1 MKYECITVTGKIV
14 DLGYPISVKMNKSS
28 DTPVDDLYAVFC
40 YTSHIEELKY
50 IKIYFSDEIIFD
62 GIIDEQIVEISD
74 LGILFKIYARSMAA
88 LLVDNCAL
96 PQTYINTSLE
106 TIFNR
111 HVKPYG
117 FTNFIGNNKCFSSE
131 FIVYKGMSEWDVLK
145 DFCEIFLNT
154 KPKVTYNGVI
164 NALGTYNGNKNVCLN
179 NSSENIKYK
188 SISRNIKRYNKIS
201 EIFVKANGALYY
213 DFRVADESAV
223 NAGVK
228 RKRYL
233 NISDDVRTPVG
244 YAQSVIDEANR
255 KANEIVV
262 SCVGFVNTDIGCT
275 VQIDDK
281 ILGKLNNMFISK
293 MKYTMDSYGEITE
306 LTMFEGK

>member
-1 MKYECITVTGKIV
+1 MKYECITVTGKII
-14 DLGYPISVKMNKSS
+14 DLGYPISVKMNKSI

-40 YTSHIEELKY
+40 YTSPLEELKY
-50 IKIYFSDEIIFD
+50 IKIYFDDEIVFD
-62 GIIDEQIVEISD
+62 GIIDEQIVEVSGS
-74 LGILFKIYARSMAA
+74 GILFKVYARSMAA
-88 LLVDNCAL
+88 LLVDNGAL

-111 HVKPYG
+111 HAKPYG
-117 FTNFIGNNKCFSSE
+117 FTSFIGDNKCFSSE

-145 DFCEIFLNT
+145 NFCELFLNT
-154 KPKVTYNGVI
+154 KPRVTYNGVI
-164 NALGTYNGNKNVCLN
+164 NALGTYDGKKNVYLN

-188 SISRNIKRYNKIS
+188 SIVKNIKRYNKIS
-201 EIFVKANGALYY
+201 EIFVRDNGDLSYGI
-213 DFRVADESAV
+213 RVADENAV
-223 NAGVK
+223 NAGIK

-244 YAQSVIDEANR
+244 YAQLVIDEANR

-262 SCVGFVNTDIGCT
+262 SCVGFVNTDIGCR
-275 VQIDDK
+275 VQIDDT
-281 ILGKLNNMFISK
+281 ILGKLQNMFISK
-293 MKYTMDSYGEITE
+293 IKYTMDSYGEITE